1 MTARDQEA
9 QNSSTSHVAE
19 SFQKPSKLI
28 AGIISQ
34 GTFDKTCMIL
44 AEVIGTG
51 MLLFF
56 GCAGA
61 IFWNGPPGISTPIN
75 FGLTVMMIIQ
85 SFGHISYAL
94 LNPAVSICAVVNKI
108 ISVKASGKEKNLVK
122 LNLKDSYFRW
132 RF

>member
-9 QNSSTSHVAE
+9 QSSPSPVTD

-34 GTFDKTCMIL
+34 GTFDKACMIL

-56 GCAGA
+56 GCAGS
-61 IFWNGPPGISTPIN
+61 IFWDGPPGISTPIN

-85 SFGHISYAL
+85 TFGHISFAL

-108 ISVKASGKEKNLVK
+108 ISVKARGRKNYQR
-122 LNLKDSYFRW
+122 N
-132 RF
+132 